1 MHAGVGVAILALRGV
16 RMRVGVHAC
25 SGAHGACAHAL
36 VEERE
41 HVGRVCRRSVEAH
54 GGVEFGRHEVLGVG
68 DLTRSTLQASPIMRI
83 NPNTTDGTLA
93 ASRTQAGTARMR
105 RRRAAP
111 QHTTSATRTHAAPSA
126 LEGGADPAGGR
137 REGSRGPI
145 GGRRAAER
153 GAGGGGAFR

>member
-1 MHAGVGVAILALRGV
+1 MRIGLSEREDASARARTSQARTRVHAGVGTRVHAGVGVAILALRGV

-68 DLTRSTLQASPIMRI
+68 DLTRSTLQASPITRLS
-83 NPNTTDGTLA
+83 PNTTGGTLA
-93 ASRTQAGTARMR
+93 A
-105 RRRAAP
+105 
-111 QHTTSATRTHAAPSA
+111 
-126 LEGGADPAGGR
+126 
-137 REGSRGPI
+137 
-145 GGRRAAER
+145 
-153 GAGGGGAFR
+153 